1 MEEKLKNYVCE
12 KCGGELKDMG
22 EGRYLCPY
30 CRTEFFKETTLPD
43 ELVLDLHSANRE
55 RSLQRF
61 EDALNEYDR
70 IISSYPD
77 CFDAYWG
84 ATLSDY
90 GIQYEKDYDG
100 RMIPTVH
107 RYSEVP
113 VFENSYYQNAEKYC
127 KNENEKERIEKSAT
141 EIEKIRAE
149 IKKTVGT
156 QQPYDIFLCYKESPA
171 DGKTLYTPEFKWASN
186 LYIDLT
192 SLGYRVFFAK
202 ESLPAS
208 KGDYEAHIFPALKS
222 AKLMLILTSSI
233 EHVNSVWVK
242 NEWSRFLRFS
252 KENPSEGKRFKVIYS
267 GIKPEMLPRE
277 LNKEQGLDHD
287 SNKWYESLL
296 AVVSD
301 TFRDKKKE
309 EEERK
314 KREEEAQA
322 ARLEKMLEQALKK
335 RESEESTHRQEITPS
350 PENDEVSD
358 AQTASPSPSVTDG
371 GKKKKAVIHSFEGV
385 KLNDIIKFGSYRQK
399 RGENDTEIEWQVLD
413 VVNGKAFVI
422 SKYALDCKS
431 YNETKGKITWETCT
445 LRTWLNS
452 EFLSSA
458 FADEEKARILTVTVA
473 ADKNHFYNSNSG
485 NDTEDKIFLL
495 SEREADKYFDSSKKR
510 ECRPTEQAIFN
521 GAYFYKN
528 SKTAAW
534 WLRTAGTNTK
544 TAVTVYS
551 LGTVMCAGKEV
562 ESKEIAVRPA
572 MWIDIEGS
580 YSNTAYIE
588 KQLTDGFYKGYAVN
602 GIPNGRGVM
611 QYTSGDVYEGDFIGG
626 EKFGTGKITFANGDV
641 YEGPFISNK
650 QHGKGKITTPAGD
663 VYEGGFLGDKKHGN
677 GRITYARGGIFEGEW
692 EYGEGKGRLT
702 LNGKTLKGKMD
713 IQGNFKKT
721 LF

>member
-1 MEEKLKNYVCE
+1 MNETMKNYVCE
-12 KCGGELKDMG
+12 KCGGELKDTG

-30 CRTEFFKETTLPD
+30 CRTEFYKETTLPD

-55 RSLQRF
+55 RALQRF

-70 IISSYPD
+70 IIASYPE
-77 CFDAYWG
+77 CFDGYWG

-100 RMIPTVH
+100 RMVPTVH
-107 RYSEVP
+107 RYSEIP
-113 VFENSYYQNAEKYC
+113 VFENTYYQNAVKYC
-127 KNENEKERIEKSAT
+127 KNENERERIEKSAA
-141 EIEKIRAE
+141 EIERIRAE

-156 QQPYDIFLCYKESPA
+156 QQPYDIFLCYKESPS
-171 DGKTLYTPEFKWASN
+171 DGKTLYTPEYKWASN

-208 KGDYEAHIFPALKS
+208 KGDYEAHIFPALFS

-242 NEWSRFLRFS
+242 NEWSRFIRFS
-252 KENPSEGKRFKVIYS
+252 RENPSAGKRFKVIYS
-267 GIKPEMLPRE
+267 DIKPETLPRE

-296 AVVSD
+296 AVIKD

-314 KREEEAQA
+314 QREDEAQA

-335 RESEESTHRQEITPS
+335 RESEESARRQESTPS
-350 PENDEVSD
+350 AANGAASAVQAVSVP
-358 AQTASPSPSVTDG
+358 PSKADG
-371 GKKKKAVIHSFEGV
+371 GKKKKAAKHSFEGI
-385 KLNDIIKFGSYRQK
+385 KLNDVIKFGSYRQV
-399 RGENDTEIEWQVLD
+399 RGENDSEIEWQVLD
-413 VVNGKAFVI
+413 IVNGKAFVI
-422 SKYALDCKS
+422 SKYALDCKK
-431 YNETKGKITWETCT
+431 YNETKEKVTWETCT

-452 EFLSSA
+452 EFLDAA
-458 FADEEKARILTVTVA
+458 FADEEKARILTVTVK
-473 ADKNHFYNSNSG
+473 ADKNHLYNSNSG

-495 SEREADKYFDSSKKR
+495 SDPEADKYFASSKKR
-510 ECRPTEQAIFN
+510 SCKPTEQAVFN

-528 SKTAAW
+528 DKTTYW
-534 WLRTAGTNTK
+534 WLRTAGINAK
-544 TAVTVYS
+544 SAVDVS
-551 LGTVMCAGKEV
+551 FGGVVMCSGREV
-562 ESKEIAVRPA
+562 DSKDIAVRPA

-580 YSNTAYIE
+580 CSDITYVET
-588 KQLTDGFYKGYAVN
+588 QLTDGFYRGYAVN
-602 GIPNGRGVM
+602 GIPNGKGIM

-626 EKFGTGKITFANGDV
+626 EEFGSGKITFVNGDV
-641 YEGPFISNK
+641 YEGPFISGK
-650 QHGKGKITTPAGD
+650 QHGKGKITSAVGD
-663 VYEGGFLGDKKHGN
+663 VYEGDFINGKKHGS
-677 GRITYARGGIFEGEW
+677 GKITYARGGIFEGEW
-692 EYGEGKGRLT
+692 DHGEGKGRLT
-702 LNGKTLKGKMD
+702 LNGKTSKGKID
-713 IQGNFKKT
+713 LQGNFKKT